1 MNVFGTVADLYE
13 RARPGYP
20 PKLAESIVAYHGGT
34 PASVVEVGAGT
45 GKGTE
50 VLARLSAPL
59 TCVEP
64 DALMAARLAERF
76 PEARVEA
83 TTFERWSPPAGGVD
97 VLACAMAWH
106 WLDAA
111 TRNALARRAL
121 APGGTLAVFGHRY
134 DYADAAQQAAVR
146 PRCDPSTPP
155 SGSGP
160 STGSTGTSSTVG
172 SSPTYAARCSGG
184 AAAGQGAVPG
194 ADAHVR
200 AVPVPHTG
208 AAATPDRRPRPAGGR
223 LRWHR
228 RARPAD
234 HAGAGPGRCSVT
246 GGASPTTRHVAG
258 TRATTSS
265 PRPRCGRGAG

>member
-1 MNVFGTVADLYE
+1 MKLFGTVADLYE

-20 PKLAESIVAYHGGT
+20 PEIAESILAYHGGT

-50 VLARLSAPL
+50 VLARLGAPL

-76 PEARVEA
+76 PDARIEA

-111 TRNALARRAL
+111 TATPWPGAPWHPAARS
-121 APGGTLAVFGHRY
+121 PSSGTATTTPTP
-134 DYADAAQQAAVR
+134 ASR
-146 PRCDPSTPP
+146 PPSGPHCDPSTPR

-160 STGSTGTSSTVG
+160 STGSTRTSSTAD
-172 SSPTYAARCSGG
+172 SSTTYAARCSGG
-184 AAAGQGAVPG
+184 NC
-194 ADAHVR
+194 
-200 AVPVPHTG
+200 
-208 AAATPDRRPRPAGGR
+208 
-223 LRWHR
+223 RW
-228 RARPAD
+228 
-234 HAGAGPGRCSVT
+234 
-246 GGASPTTRHVAG
+246 TRSG
-258 TRATTSS
+258 TWR
-265 PRPRCGRGAG
+265 